1 MSSRQNNTLDELV
14 EIGVISLR
22 GKYDILSKMKKIG
35 IKKGHIKTDMNL
47 IPENDF
53 TRYYEVVR
61 ENFNNLHSKREVTN

>member
-1 MSSRQNNTLDELV
+1 MQNNTLDELV

-35 IKKGHIKTDMNL
+35 INRGHIKTDMNL

-53 TRYYEVVR
+53 EKYYEVVKK
-61 ENFNNLHSKREVTN
+61 NFNNLHSNREITK

>member
-1 MSSRQNNTLDELV
+1 MQNNTLDELV

-47 IPENDF
+47 IPKNDF
-53 TRYYEVVR
+53 TKYYEVVL
-61 ENFNNLHSKREVTN
+61 ENFDNLHSNKQT